1 MMKGALNNQQNQA
14 KYYDRHSR
22 PLKDL
27 YIGEK
32 VNMLDNKTLQPA
44 VVMNRCEKPRNFIV
58 KTENGKKLTR
68 NRQHLHQT
76 ADRNETDDTILIS
89 DGKEENYTEQEVNIK
104 PEEVEISL
112 RDEVNVPHPDNLSNE
127 VTTRSGQVSRRP
139 TQYNDYV

>member
-1 MMKGALNNQQNQA
+1 
-14 KYYDRHSR
+14 
-22 PLKDL
+22 
-27 YIGEK
+27 
-32 VNMLDNKTLQPA
+32 MLDNKTLQPA

-58 KTENGKKLTR
+58 KTENGKTLTR
-68 NRQHLHQT
+68 NCQHLHQT
-76 ADRNETDDTILIS
+76 ADRNETDDNILIS

-127 VTTRSGQVSRRP
+127 VTTRSGQVNRRP